1 MKIIHV
7 ALRATPKSRS
17 LGKSASQFWWASI
30 AGADCEPVE
39 VTTLDGERVA
49 YTCGCGD
56 PFYLDRTDCP
66 CVLVPGDVDDPQP
79 MERPLTPKQEAAKF
93 RRERRAMA
101 EAQKHSW
108 RGPR

>member
-1 MKIIHV
+1 M
-7 ALRATPKSRS
+7 
-17 LGKSASQFWWASI
+17 SAERKTEFWWASV

-39 VTTLDGERVA
+39 VTMLDGERVA

-66 CVLVPGDVDDPQP
+66 VLLVPAYATDGAMD
-79 MERPLTPKQEAAKF
+79 RPKTPVQEAADEK
-93 RRERRAMA
+93 RRLRAIRYA
-101 EAQKHSW
+101 RNHSW